1 MAAALV
7 DIRLSSSDFGNLD
20 VCDHRFFFS
29 FHRFALA
36 LLTQRHGLLVRQMEN
51 LISVSTRR
59 ELFELDSIAF
69 NIRDSGRTGIRI
81 KVIVE
86 PTTNK

>member
-20 VCDHRFFFS
+20 VCDHRFFCD

-36 LLTQRHGLLVRQMEN
+36 LLTRRHSLLVRQMDITWF
-51 LISVSTRR
+51 L
-59 ELFELDSIAF
+59 
-69 NIRDSGRTGIRI
+69 
-81 KVIVE
+81 
-86 PTTNK
+86 